1 MKNSA
6 LQKVRK
12 QSVTINKLQTTVD
25 DPDNESD
32 TSGDEHG
39 DTEDWDHATGLG
51 ENEDD
56 TGDDE
61 VPTTE
66 ESRNV
71 VWYIIS

>member
-1 MKNSA
+1 MISI
-6 LQKVRK
+6 V
-12 QSVTINKLQTTVD
+12 VD
-25 DPDNESD
+25 DHHSDVNVDDNESD

-39 DTEDWDHATGLG
+39 DTEDWDPATGLG

-61 VPTTE
+61 VPTNE

-71 VWYIIS
+71 IWYIIS

>member
-1 MKNSA
+1 M
-6 LQKVRK
+6 
-12 QSVTINKLQTTVD
+12 TINKLQTTVD
-25 DPDNESD
+25 DRDNESD

-39 DTEDWDHATGLG
+39 DTEDWDPAAGLG

-61 VPTTE
+61 VPTIE

-71 VWYIIS
+71 IRYIIS

>member
-1 MKNSA
+1 M
-6 LQKVRK
+6 
-12 QSVTINKLQTTVD
+12 TINKLQTTVD

-32 TSGDEHG
+32 TSHDEHG
-39 DTEDWDHATGLG
+39 DTEDWDPATGLG

-61 VPTTE
+61 VPTNE

-71 VWYIIS
+71 IWYIIS